1 MTSPSTHLLNRS
13 SLLVVARQEDQGPQ
27 EKLAWSEGSV
37 GNRSLVGTV
46 LFKELY
52 LSPAE
57 ADTEEGCRSLGPGPS
72 PSLVSVKKCRG
83 AGNVVLQE
91 NWTQAD

>member
-13 SLLVVARQEDQGPQ
+13 SLLVVARQEDQRP
-27 EKLAWSEGSV
+27 EKLASSEGIV
-37 GNRSLVGTV
+37 GDRSLVGTV

-72 PSLVSVKKCRG
+72 PSPVSVKKCRG